1 MSELSAGLNDRGEIA
16 PELVTRDGAM
26 QAALREHPALRWK
39 SLNVKQHRDRPSNGG
54 AD

>member
-1 MSELSAGLNDRGEIA
+1 MDWRTVSVD
-16 PELVTRDGAM
+16 DGVM

-39 SLNVKQHRDRPSNGG
+39 SLNVKQHRGQPSDAG